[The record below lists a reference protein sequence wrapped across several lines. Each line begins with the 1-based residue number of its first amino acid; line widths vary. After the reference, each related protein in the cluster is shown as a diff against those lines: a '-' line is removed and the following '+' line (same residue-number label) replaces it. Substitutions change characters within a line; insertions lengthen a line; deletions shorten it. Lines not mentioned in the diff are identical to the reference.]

1 MTFEQVGVII
11 TIHATIVRVIINKTG
26 DTKMLQLQTN
36 GIFGMPATSNY
47 ASMINARFNNVNS
60 SVKTVKQRWDE
71 TYNALPKDR
80 QRAIDYALTAA
91 KAEFHRRNPTLKTW
105 TDVNAQ
111 LAKAYT
117 VTMAQVSIDG
127 TMQRQLDIDWVI
139 YLLNC
144 FMATKV
150 IPIHVYQPDPTAE
163 TYLAWDGQHTLV
175 LLWLIATQIM
185 EVDPSSI
192 SIPVN
197 VYASHL
203 KPEMRYNLLDL
214 NTKIGKK
221 LFEQID
227 EYEQMVFGVRVDGS
241 QNPIWLIAEQ
251 KQTILENHGLF
262 VTAKKFGNTHEAG
275 AISRMQEVSKL
286 TPKALTWLCDYL
298 VAVGAQ
304 NRSVEE
310 KEIVMMAY
318 FFERCRIAE
327 INVTPQYALAVADVA
342 KQLWDADFTPTSKY
356 WVRVGKAYAN
366 WHAKHVVY
374 GTPRLSKEPNHGYP
388 FLIEQLKKSLPG
400 YKFPSNRSSSE
411 FVPNVE
417 DLF

>member
-1 MTFEQVGVII
+1 LTFISNDAII
-11 TIHATIVRVIINKTG
+11 IIHATILRVIYNKTG

-36 GIFGMPATSNY
+36 GVFGIPATSNY
-47 ASMINARFNNVNS
+47 ASMVNARFNNTKS
-60 SVKTVKQRWDE
+60 SIKTIKQRWDE

-80 QRAIDYALTAA
+80 QRAIDYALSAA

-105 TDVNAQ
+105 ADVSAQ

-117 VTMAQVSIDG
+117 VKMAQVSIDG

-150 IPIHVYQPDPTAE
+150 IPIHVYQPDPGVE
-163 TYLAWDGQHTLV
+163 KYLAWDGQHTLV

-185 EVDPSSI
+185 EVDPKDI
-192 SIPVN
+192 NIPIN

-203 KPEMRYNLLDL
+203 KPEMRENLIDL
-214 NTKIGKK
+214 NSKVGKK
-221 LFEQID
+221 MFEQID
-227 EYEQMVFGVRVDGS
+227 EFEQMVFGVRVDGS
-241 QNPIWLIAEQ
+241 QNPIWMTAEE
-251 KQTILENHGLF
+251 KQTILEDHGLF
-262 VTAKKFGNTHEAG
+262 VTAKKFGNTTEAG
-275 AISRMQEVSKL
+275 AISRMQEVNKL
-286 TPKALTWLCDYL
+286 TTEALTWLCDYL

-304 NRSVEE
+304 NRPVEE

-318 FFERCRIAE
+318 FFERCRIAK
-327 INVTPQYALAVADVA
+327 IDVTEKYALDVAKVA

-356 WVRVGKAYAN
+356 WVRVGNAYTN
-366 WHAKHVVY
+366 WHTKHVGV
-374 GTPRLSKEPNHGYP
+374 GIPRLSKEPNHGYP
-388 FLIEQLKKSLPG
+388 FLVEQLKKALPN
-400 YKFPSNRSSSE
+400 YKFPDNRSSSE
-411 FVPNVE
+411 FVPDAK